1 MLFKLAWGNVKKSFR
16 DYSVYFL
23 TLMLGVCMFYVFN
36 SLESQQ
42 AILDL
47 SESLVE
53 VVRTGTRLMGYV
65 SVLVAVVLGFLILY
79 ANKFLMKRRSSE
91 LGIYLTLG
99 MDRTRISLMMGME
112 TLIVGILSLAVG
124 LALGVVLSQAFASL
138 SALLLGVT
146 IKNFRVVFSVDALV
160 KTLICFAVV
169 FVISILFNAH
179 QISRIKLI
187 DLFNSGKRGENL
199 KFHRRWVSWAA
210 LVVGCTMLGTAYYLL
225 FQNGLAEVNLEL
237 TACLLLGFFGT
248 FVFFFAVS
256 GIILDAARSCR
267 RLYYKK
273 LNIFVVRQFSS
284 KMNSNFISISLV
296 SLMLLLSIGT
306 ISSGLTVGD
315 AFTKDIDSIAPYDET
330 VMARNSSDFD
340 REAWEQTSF
349 LQTVQETGFDLDS
362 VAQSCLEFNTYYIR
376 DMTFQELTR
385 GGTGDLKDIQIETM
399 TMDTLPFM
407 RLSDYNRLCEMIGLE
422 QKALR
427 DDQFLIS
434 CNYSGFYDML
444 NSFMRNAGTLELNG
458 KTYTASQDHI
468 EKTALYTYLTGSVG
482 VVVVPDEAVGSMEFL
497 DRYVNIQFRDGEN
510 SRNAL
515 EQEMTKSEYA
525 PFKHISRQDMVE
537 QGYSMKFTVVYL
549 MMYVGIIFL
558 ITSAAVLALQ
568 QMSEAADNRQ
578 RYATLQRLGVSGRMA
593 DRTLFKQVL
602 LYFLMPLV
610 VAICHAAV
618 GLTVVDKVII
628 MFGYASMGGSLMIC
642 SALLG
647 VIYLA
652 YFAATYISACAAI
665 RSRR

>member
-1 MLFKLAWGNVKKSFR
+1 MLFKLARGNVKKSFK

-36 SLESQQ
+36 SIEAQQ
-42 AILDL
+42 SILNL
-47 SESLVE
+47 SESMSELMQA
-53 VVRTGTRLMGYV
+53 GMKLMGYI

-112 TLIVGILSLAVG
+112 TLLVGILSLAVG

-146 IKNFRVVFSVDALV
+146 IENFRVVFSVDALV

-169 FVISILFNAH
+169 FVISILFNTH

-187 DLFNSGKRGENL
+187 DLLNSGKRGENL
-199 KFHRRWVSWAA
+199 KFHRRWVSLVA
-210 LVVGCTMLGTAYYLL
+210 LVAGCAMLGTAYYLL
-225 FQNGLAEVNLEL
+225 FQNGLAEFNLEL
-237 TACLLLGFFGT
+237 TVCLLLGFFGT

-267 RLYYKK
+267 RLYYRK
-273 LNIFVVRQFSS
+273 LNIFVIRQFSS

-315 AFTKDIDSIAPYDET
+315 AFTRDIDSIAPYDET
-330 VMARNSSDFD
+330 IMAKVNTDFD

-349 LQTVQETGFDLDS
+349 LQTAEETGFDLDS
-362 VAQSCLEFNTYYIR
+362 VAQSCLEFNTYYIQS
-376 DMTFQELTR
+376 MTFQELTK
-385 GGTGDLKDIQIETM
+385 GGTGDLKDIQVETM
-399 TMDTLPFM
+399 TMNTLPFM

-458 KTYTASQDHI
+458 KTYTASQEHI
-468 EKTALYTYLTGSVG
+468 ETTAIYTYLMGSVG
-482 VVVVPDEAVGSMEFL
+482 VVVVPDEAVGSMEFS

-510 SRNAL
+510 SRNML

-525 PFKHISRQDMVE
+525 PFMHISRQDMVE

-549 MMYVGIIFL
+549 MLYVGIIFL

-578 RYATLQRLGVSGRMA
+578 RYMTLKRLGVSDRMA

-602 LYFLMPLV
+602 LYFLLPMA

-618 GLTVVDKVII
+618 GLTVVNKVII
-628 MFGYASMGGSLMIC
+628 MFGYASMGGSLIIC

-652 YFAATYISACAAI
+652 YFAATYISARAAI